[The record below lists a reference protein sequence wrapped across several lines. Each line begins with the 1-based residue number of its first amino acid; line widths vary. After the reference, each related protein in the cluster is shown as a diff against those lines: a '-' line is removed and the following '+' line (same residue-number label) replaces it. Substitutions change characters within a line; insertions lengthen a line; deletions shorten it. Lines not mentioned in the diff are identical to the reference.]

1 MSKRGMSMNNLST
14 RALAIIEILKKLNH
28 PVSSLALSEEV
39 GCSTKTIQ
47 SEIKDINKQLKDT
60 KIVSIRGVGYK
71 LEGKIDINECSN
83 NHIGNIDR
91 IEFIIKTM
99 LNLNLQEEKS
109 IKLEELADAMFIS
122 VSSVKNDLKEV
133 KEILSR
139 YNINIVSKHKHG
151 IGVAANEEEIVR
163 GIIDLC
169 SRKDNELVLQD
180 FLSEYVSN
188 KVFNLKNEILKY
200 LNNEDLILSD
210 IEFKNLCS
218 TIFIKL
224 SRSNYYN
231 YENFIESY
239 IKSYKVKRE
248 SIMNDNVN
256 KEKITKAIA
265 LFCKNLKLA
274 TAIDISKDEFFME
287 CLYNHINNLIKKD
300 KLGICN
306 YNVVNDD
313 VKIKYPYAY
322 ELAKIAKKTIENE
335 LGLKIGE
342 DEVSNIAVHVG
353 GAVERYSS
361 NKKRKVF
368 KVIIVCASG
377 AGTSML
383 INTKLQ
389 QLFKDRIEIVKII
402 PSYLIDYI
410 DSASVDFLISTMPL
424 EYDKMPVINV
434 SPFLTEKEIK
444 IIEKFMD
451 TGYVYE
457 DVNVKDFF
465 DRDLYFTDLDFK
477 NKDEVLNFMSDA
489 LLKNDIIDEEMKASY
504 FEREEIA
511 TTEIGNMVSMPHG
524 AKGNIKENKI
534 VVGILKEPI
543 DWEYGKVRLVIMLAL
558 NNEKILDYEQV
569 FSSIY
574 NKLDTTSKVVNICE
588 NKSYEKFIKLF

>member
-1 MSKRGMSMNNLST
+1 MNNLST

-457 DVNVKDFF
+457 DVNVKYFF

>member
-1 MSKRGMSMNNLST
+1 MNNLST
-14 RALAIIEILKKLNH
+14 RALAIIEILKTLNY
-28 PVSSLALSEEV
+28 PISSLALSKEI

-71 LEGKIDINECSN
+71 LEGKIDVCEYSN
-83 NHIGNIDR
+83 NTLGNIDR

-99 LNLNLQEEKS
+99 LNLNLQEEKT
-109 IKLEELADAMFIS
+109 IKLEELADSMFIS

-133 KEILSR
+133 KEILSK

-151 IGVAANEEEIVR
+151 IGVDANESEVVKCIV
-163 GIIDLC
+163 DLC

-180 FLSEYVSN
+180 FLKEDIIN
-188 KVFNLKNEILKY
+188 KIFNLKNEILRH
-200 LNNEDLILSD
+200 LNKEDLILSD

-218 TIFIKL
+218 TIFIRL
-224 SRSNYYN
+224 SRSNYSN
-231 YENFIESY
+231 YEYFIESY
-239 IKSYKVKRE
+239 IKDYKIKRE
-248 SIMNDNVN
+248 AIMNDNVN
-256 KEKITKAIA
+256 KEKITKAISS
-265 LFCKNLKLA
+265 FCKNLKLA
-274 TAIDISKDEFFME
+274 TAIDISKDDFFME

-306 YNVVNDD
+306 YDAVNND

-322 ELAKIAKKTIENE
+322 ELAKIAKKTIEDE
-335 LGLKIGE
+335 LGLRIGE

-353 GAVERYSS
+353 GAVRYSS
-361 NKKRKVF
+361 NKKRKIF

-377 AGTSML
+377 TGTSML

-410 DSASVDFLISTMPL
+410 DSAQIDFLISTMPL
-424 EYDKMPVINV
+424 DYNKMPVINV

-465 DRDLYFTDLDFK
+465 DRDLYFIDLDLK
-477 NKDEVLNFMSDA
+477 SKDEVLDFMSNA
-489 LLKNDIIDEEMKASY
+489 LLEKNIIDKEMKESY
-504 FEREEIA
+504 FEREKIA

-524 AKGNIKENKI
+524 SKGNIKENKI
-534 VVGILKEPI
+534 AVAILKQPI

-569 FSSIY
+569 FSNIY
-574 NKLDTTSKVVNICE
+574 NNLDTTSKVVTICE

>member
-1 MSKRGMSMNNLST
+1 MNNLST

-410 DSASVDFLISTMPL
+410 DSASVDFLVSTMPL

-457 DVNVKDFF
+457 DVNVKYFF

>member
-1 MSKRGMSMNNLST
+1 
-14 RALAIIEILKKLNH
+14 
-28 PVSSLALSEEV
+28 
-39 GCSTKTIQ
+39 
-47 SEIKDINKQLKDT
+47 
-60 KIVSIRGVGYK
+60 
-71 LEGKIDINECSN
+71 
-83 NHIGNIDR
+83 
-91 IEFIIKTM
+91 
-99 LNLNLQEEKS
+99 
-109 IKLEELADAMFIS
+109 
-122 VSSVKNDLKEV
+122 
-133 KEILSR
+133 
-139 YNINIVSKHKHG
+139 
-151 IGVAANEEEIVR
+151 
-163 GIIDLC
+163 
-169 SRKDNELVLQD
+169 
-180 FLSEYVSN
+180 
-188 KVFNLKNEILKY
+188 
-200 LNNEDLILSD
+200 
-210 IEFKNLCS
+210 
-218 TIFIKL
+218 
-224 SRSNYYN
+224 
-231 YENFIESY
+231 
-239 IKSYKVKRE
+239 
-248 SIMNDNVN
+248 
-256 KEKITKAIA
+256 
-265 LFCKNLKLA
+265 
-274 TAIDISKDEFFME
+274 ME

-410 DSASVDFLISTMPL
+410 DSARVDFLISTMPL

>member
-1 MSKRGMSMNNLST
+1 
-14 RALAIIEILKKLNH
+14 
-28 PVSSLALSEEV
+28 
-39 GCSTKTIQ
+39 
-47 SEIKDINKQLKDT
+47 
-60 KIVSIRGVGYK
+60 
-71 LEGKIDINECSN
+71 
-83 NHIGNIDR
+83 
-91 IEFIIKTM
+91 
-99 LNLNLQEEKS
+99 
-109 IKLEELADAMFIS
+109 
-122 VSSVKNDLKEV
+122 
-133 KEILSR
+133 
-139 YNINIVSKHKHG
+139 
-151 IGVAANEEEIVR
+151 
-163 GIIDLC
+163 
-169 SRKDNELVLQD
+169 
-180 FLSEYVSN
+180 
-188 KVFNLKNEILKY
+188 
-200 LNNEDLILSD
+200 
-210 IEFKNLCS
+210 
-218 TIFIKL
+218 
-224 SRSNYYN
+224 
-231 YENFIESY
+231 
-239 IKSYKVKRE
+239 
-248 SIMNDNVN
+248 MNDNVN

>member
-1 MSKRGMSMNNLST
+1 MS
-14 RALAIIEILKKLNH
+14 
-28 PVSSLALSEEV
+28 
-39 GCSTKTIQ
+39 
-47 SEIKDINKQLKDT
+47 
-60 KIVSIRGVGYK
+60 Y
-71 LEGKIDINECSN
+71 
-83 NHIGNIDR
+83 HIGNIDR

-133 KEILSR
+133 KEILNK

-151 IGVAANEEEIVR
+151 IGVNANEEEIVR

-180 FLSEYVSN
+180 FLSEDVSN
-188 KVFNLKNEILKY
+188 KIFNLKNEILRY

-218 TIFIKL
+218 TIFIRL

-231 YENFIESY
+231 YENFIESYIKSYKVKRESIMNDNVNKEKITKAIALFCKNLKLATAIDISKDEFFY

-389 QLFKDRIEIVKII
+389 QLFKDRIEIIKII

-410 DSASVDFLISTMPL
+410 DSARVDFLISTMPL

-465 DRDLYFTDLDFK
+465 DRDLYFIDLDCK
-477 NKDEVLNFMSDA
+477 NKEEVLDFMSNA

-524 AKGNIKENKI
+524 SKGNIKENKI

>member
-1 MSKRGMSMNNLST
+1 MNNLST
-14 RALAIIEILKKLNH
+14 RALAIIEILKNLNH
-28 PVSSLALSEEV
+28 PVSSLALSEEI

-71 LEGKIDINECSN
+71 LEGKIDINECN
-83 NHIGNIDR
+83 NTNIGNLDR

-99 LNLNLQEEKS
+99 LNLNLQQENS

-133 KEILSR
+133 KEILSK
-139 YNINIVSKHKHG
+139 YNVNIVSKHKHG
-151 IGVAANEEEIVR
+151 LGVEANEEEIVR
-163 GIIDLC
+163 CIIDLC
-169 SRKDNELVLQD
+169 SRKDNELVLND
-180 FLSEYVSN
+180 FLNEDVNN
-188 KVFNLKNEILKY
+188 KAFILKNEILKY
-200 LNNEDLILSD
+200 LNSADLILSD

-218 TIFIKL
+218 TIFVRL
-224 SRSNYYN
+224 SRSNYPF
-231 YENFIESY
+231 YERFIEDY
-239 IKSYKVKRE
+239 IKHYKIKRDA
-248 SIMNDNVN
+248 IMNDDVN
-256 KEKITKAIA
+256 KEKITKAIS

-306 YNVVNDD
+306 YNVINNDI
-313 VKIKYPYAY
+313 KIKYPYAY
-322 ELAKIAKKTIENE
+322 ELAKIAKQTIEKE
-335 LGLKIGE
+335 LELNIGD

-361 NKKRKVF
+361 NKKIKNF

-389 QLFKDRIEIVKII
+389 QIFKDRIEIVKII
-402 PSYLIDYI
+402 PSYLIEYI
-410 DSASVDFLISTMPL
+410 NVLDVDFLISTMPL
-424 EYDKMPVINV
+424 NYDKIPVINV
-434 SPFLTEKEIK
+434 SPFLTQKEIK

-457 DVNVKDFF
+457 DVNIKDFF
-465 DRDLYFTDLDFK
+465 DRDLFLTDLDLK
-477 NKDEVLNFMSDA
+477 NKEEVLDFMSDT
-489 LLKNDIIDEEMKASY
+489 LLKKDIIDLEMKNSY
-504 FEREEIA
+504 FERESIA
-511 TTEIGNMVSMPHG
+511 TTEIGNMVAMPHG

-543 DWEYGKVRLVIMLAL
+543 DWNYDKVRLVIMLAL

-569 FSSIY
+569 FSNIY
-574 NKLDTTSKVVNICE
+574 NKLDTTTKVVNICE
-588 NKSYEKFIKLF
+588 NKSYDKFIKLFQ

>member
-1 MSKRGMSMNNLST
+1 MNNLST
-14 RALAIIEILKKLNH
+14 RALAIIEILKTLNY
-28 PVSSLALSEEV
+28 PISSLALSKEI

-71 LEGKIDINECSN
+71 LEGKIDVCEYSN
-83 NHIGNIDR
+83 NTLGNIDR

-99 LNLNLQEEKS
+99 LNLNLQEEKT
-109 IKLEELADAMFIS
+109 IKLEELADSMFIS

-133 KEILSR
+133 KEILSK

-151 IGVAANEEEIVR
+151 IGVDANESEVVKCIV
-163 GIIDLC
+163 DLC

-180 FLSEYVSN
+180 FLKEDIIN
-188 KVFNLKNEILKY
+188 KIFNLKNEILRH
-200 LNNEDLILSD
+200 LNKEDLILSD

-218 TIFIKL
+218 TIFIRL
-224 SRSNYYN
+224 SRSNYSN
-231 YENFIESY
+231 YEYFIESY
-239 IKSYKVKRE
+239 IKDYKIKRE
-248 SIMNDNVN
+248 AIMNDNVN
-256 KEKITKAIA
+256 KEKITKAISS
-265 LFCKNLKLA
+265 FCKNLKLA
-274 TAIDISKDEFFME
+274 TAIDISKDDFFME

-306 YNVVNDD
+306 YDAVNND

-322 ELAKIAKKTIENE
+322 ELAKIAKKTIEDE
-335 LGLKIGE
+335 LGLRIGE

-361 NKKRKVF
+361 NKKRKIF

-377 AGTSML
+377 TGTSML

-410 DSASVDFLISTMPL
+410 DSAQIDFLISTMPL
-424 EYDKMPVINV
+424 DYNKMPVINV

-465 DRDLYFTDLDFK
+465 DRDLYFIDLDLK
-477 NKDEVLNFMSDA
+477 SKDEVLDFMSNA
-489 LLKNDIIDEEMKASY
+489 LLEKNIIDKEMKESY
-504 FEREEIA
+504 FEREKIA

-524 AKGNIKENKI
+524 SKGNIKENKI
-534 VVGILKEPI
+534 AVAILKQPI

-569 FSSIY
+569 FSNIY
-574 NKLDTTSKVVNICE
+574 NNLDTTSKVVTICE

>member
-1 MSKRGMSMNNLST
+1 MNNLST
-14 RALAIIEILKKLNH
+14 RALAIIEILKKLNY
-28 PVSSLALSEEV
+28 PISSLALSKEI

-47 SEIKDINKQLKDT
+47 SEIKEINRQLKDT
-60 KIVSIRGVGYK
+60 KIISIRGVGYK
-71 LEGKIDINECSN
+71 LEGKIDVCEYN
-83 NHIGNIDR
+83 NNTLGNIDR
-91 IEFIIKTM
+91 IEFIIKIM
-99 LNLNLQEEKS
+99 LNLNLQKEKS

-133 KEILSR
+133 KEILSK

-151 IGVAANEEEIVR
+151 IGVDASESEIIKC
-163 GIIDLC
+163 IIDLC

-180 FLSEYVSN
+180 FLSEDVSN
-188 KVFNLKNEILKY
+188 KIFNLKSEILKY

-218 TIFIKL
+218 TIFIRL
-224 SRSNYYN
+224 SRSNYCN
-231 YENFIESY
+231 YEKFIEGY
-239 IKSYKVKRE
+239 IKDYKIKRE
-248 SIMNDNVN
+248 AIMNDNVN
-256 KEKITKAIA
+256 KEKITKAIVS
-265 LFCKNLKLA
+265 FCKNLKLA
-274 TAIDISKDEFFME
+274 TAIDISKDDFFME

-306 YNVVNDD
+306 YDVVNNN

-322 ELAKIAKKTIENE
+322 ELAKIAKKTIEYE
-335 LGLKIGE
+335 LGLQIGE

-361 NKKRKVF
+361 YKKRKIF

-377 AGTSML
+377 TGTSML

-389 QLFKDRIEIVKII
+389 QVFKNRIEIIKII

-410 DSASVDFLISTMPL
+410 DSANIDFLISTMPL
-424 EYDKMPVINV
+424 DYNKMPVINI

-465 DRDLYFTDLDFK
+465 DRDLYFIDLDLK
-477 NKDEVLNFMSDA
+477 NKEEVLEFMSNI
-489 LLKNDIIDEEMKASY
+489 LLEKDIIDEEMKESY
-504 FEREEIA
+504 FEREKIA

-524 AKGNIKENKI
+524 SKGNIKENKI
-534 VVGILKEPI
+534 VVAILKKPI

-574 NKLDTTSKVVNICE
+574 NKLNTTSKVVSICE

>member
-1 MSKRGMSMNNLST
+1 MNNLST

-151 IGVAANEEEIVR
+151 IGVSANEEEIVR

-180 FLSEYVSN
+180 FLSEDVSN

-218 TIFIKL
+218 TIFIRL

-410 DSASVDFLISTMPL
+410 DSARVDFLISTMPL

-489 LLKNDIIDEEMKASY
+489 LLKNDIIDEEMRASY

>member
-1 MSKRGMSMNNLST
+1 MNNLSA
-14 RALAIIEILKKLNH
+14 RALAIIEILKKLSH
-28 PVSSLALSEEV
+28 PVSSLALSEEI

-71 LEGKIDINECSN
+71 LEGKIEVDKCSN
-83 NHIGNIDR
+83 NNIGNIDR

-99 LNLNLQEEKS
+99 LNLNLKKESS
-109 IKLEELADAMFIS
+109 IKIEELADTMFIS

-133 KEILSR
+133 KEILNK
-139 YNINIVSKHKHG
+139 YNVNIVSKHKYG
-151 IGVAANEEEIVR
+151 LGVEATEDEIVKC
-163 GIIDLC
+163 IVDLC
-169 SRKDNELVLQD
+169 SRRDNELSLND
-180 FLSEYVSN
+180 FLSEDIN
-188 KVFNLKNEILKY
+188 NNTFELKNEILKS
-200 LNNEDLILSD
+200 LNNIDLILSD

-218 TIFIKL
+218 TIFVKL
-224 SRSNYYN
+224 SRSNYSS
-231 YENFIESY
+231 YEKFIEEY
-239 IKSYKVKRE
+239 IKSYKIKRE
-248 SIMNDNVN
+248 AIMNDDIN
-256 KEKITKAIA
+256 KEKIIKAIGD
-265 LFCKNLKLA
+265 FCKNLKLA
-274 TAIDISKDEFFME
+274 TAIDISKDEFFIE
-287 CLYNHINNLIKKD
+287 CLYNHINNLIKKE
-300 KLGICN
+300 KLGISN
-306 YNVVNDD
+306 YSVVNNE

-322 ELAKIAKKTIENE
+322 ELAKIAKKTIEKE
-335 LGLKIGE
+335 LDLKIEE

-361 NKKRKVF
+361 SKKIKVF
-368 KVIIVCASG
+368 RVIIVCASG

-389 QLFKDRIEIVKII
+389 KIFKDRIEIIKII

-410 DSASVDFLISTMPL
+410 NILDVDFLISTMPL
-424 EYDKMPVINV
+424 DYNKIPVINV

-457 DVNVKDFF
+457 DVNIRDFF
-465 DRDLYFTDLDFK
+465 DRDLFFYDLDLK
-477 NKDEVLNFMSDA
+477 NKEEILEFMSDS
-489 LLKNDIIDEEMKASY
+489 LLKKDIIDLEMKNSY
-504 FEREEIA
+504 FEREKIA
-511 TTEIGNMVSMPHG
+511 TTEIGNFVAMPHG

-534 VVGILKEPI
+534 VVAILKEPI

-558 NNEKILDYEQV
+558 NSEKILDYEQV

-574 NKLDTTSKVVNICE
+574 NRLNTTSKVINICE

>member
-1 MSKRGMSMNNLST
+1 MNNLST

-465 DRDLYFTDLDFK
+465 DKDLYFTDLDFK

>member
-1 MSKRGMSMNNLST
+1 MNNLST

-410 DSASVDFLISTMPL
+410 DSTSVDFLISTMPL

>member
-1 MSKRGMSMNNLST
+1 MNNLST
-14 RALAIIEILKKLNH
+14 RALAIIEILKKLNY
-28 PVSSLALSEEV
+28 PVSSLALSEEI

-71 LEGKIDINECSN
+71 LEGKIEINECNN
-83 NHIGNIDR
+83 NHIGNVDR

-99 LNLNLQEEKS
+99 LNLNLQQENS
-109 IKLEELADAMFIS
+109 IKLEELADAMYIS

-133 KEILSR
+133 KEILNK
-139 YNINIVSKHKHG
+139 YNINIISRHKYG
-151 IGVAANEEEIVR
+151 LGVDGNEDEIVKC
-163 GIIDLC
+163 IVDLC
-169 SRKDNELVLQD
+169 FRKDNELTLSD
-180 FLSEYVSN
+180 FLSEDVNN
-188 KVFNLKNEILKY
+188 KVFNLKSEILKS
-200 LNNEDLILSD
+200 LNKEDLILSD

-218 TIFIKL
+218 TIFVRL
-224 SRSNYYN
+224 SRSNYSN
-231 YENFIESY
+231 YEKFIEDY
-239 IKSYKVKRE
+239 IKNYKVKRE
-248 SIMNDNVN
+248 SIMNDDLN

-265 LFCKNLKLA
+265 SFCKNLKLA
-274 TAIDISKDEFFME
+274 TAIDISKDEFFVE

-306 YNVVNDD
+306 YNVVNNE

-322 ELAKIAKKTIENE
+322 ELAKIAKKTIEHE
-335 LGLKIGE
+335 LNLKIGD

-361 NKKRKVF
+361 NKKRKIF
-368 KVIIVCASG
+368 KIIIVCASG
-377 AGTSML
+377 TGTSML
-383 INTKLQ
+383 INTKIQ
-389 QLFKDRIEIVKII
+389 QLFKERIEVVKII

-410 DSASVDFLISTMPL
+410 NPLEVDFLISTMPL
-424 EYDKMPVINV
+424 DYDKIPIINV

-465 DRDLYFTDLDFK
+465 ERDLFFTELDCK
-477 NKDEVLNFMSDA
+477 NKEEVLDFMSDA
-489 LLKNDIIDEEMKASY
+489 LINKDIIDLEMKNSY
-504 FEREEIA
+504 FEREQIA
-511 TTEIGNMVSMPHG
+511 TTEIGNMVAMPHG

-543 DWEYGKVRLVIMLAL
+543 NWDYGKVRLVIMLAL

-569 FSSIY
+569 FSNIY
-574 NKLDTTSKVVNICE
+574 NKLDTMTKVVNICE

>member
-1 MSKRGMSMNNLST
+1 MNNLST
-14 RALAIIEILKKLNH
+14 RALAIIEILKKLNY
-28 PVSSLALSEEV
+28 PVSSLALSEEI

-71 LEGKIDINECSN
+71 LEGKIEINECNN
-83 NHIGNIDR
+83 NHIGNVDR

-99 LNLNLQEEKS
+99 LNLNLQQENS
-109 IKLEELADAMFIS
+109 IKLEELADAMYIS

-133 KEILSR
+133 KEILNK
-139 YNINIVSKHKHG
+139 YNINIISRHKYG
-151 IGVAANEEEIVR
+151 LGVDGNEDEIVKC
-163 GIIDLC
+163 IVDLC
-169 SRKDNELVLQD
+169 SRKDNELTLSD
-180 FLSEYVSN
+180 FLSEDVNN
-188 KVFNLKNEILKY
+188 KVFNLKSEILKS
-200 LNNEDLILSD
+200 LNNEELILSD

-218 TIFIKL
+218 TIFVRL
-224 SRSNYYN
+224 SRSNYSN
-231 YENFIESY
+231 YEKFIEDY
-239 IKSYKVKRE
+239 IKNYKVKRE
-248 SIMNDNVN
+248 SIMNDDLN

-265 LFCKNLKLA
+265 SFCKNLKLA
-274 TAIDISKDEFFME
+274 TAIDISKDEFFVE

-306 YNVVNDD
+306 YNVVNNE

-322 ELAKIAKKTIENE
+322 ELAKIAKKTIEHE
-335 LGLKIGE
+335 LNLKIGD

-361 NKKRKVF
+361 NKKRKIF
-368 KVIIVCASG
+368 KIIIVCASG
-377 AGTSML
+377 TGTSML
-383 INTKLQ
+383 INTKIQ
-389 QLFKDRIEIVKII
+389 QLFKERIEVVKII

-410 DSASVDFLISTMPL
+410 NPLEVDFLISTMPL
-424 EYDKMPVINV
+424 DYDKIPIINV

-465 DRDLYFTDLDFK
+465 ERDLFFTELDCK
-477 NKDEVLNFMSDA
+477 NKEEVLDFMSDA
-489 LLKNDIIDEEMKASY
+489 LINKDIIDLEMKNSY
-504 FEREEIA
+504 FEREQIA
-511 TTEIGNMVSMPHG
+511 TTEIGNMVAMPHG

-543 DWEYGKVRLVIMLAL
+543 NWDYGKVRLVIMLAL

-569 FSSIY
+569 FSNIY
-574 NKLDTTSKVVNICE
+574 NKLDTMTKVVNICE

>member
-1 MSKRGMSMNNLST
+1 MNNLST

-47 SEIKDINKQLKDT
+47 SEIKEINKQLNDT

-83 NHIGNIDR
+83 NNIGNIDR

-109 IKLEELADAMFIS
+109 IKLEELADSMFIS

-133 KEILSR
+133 KEIFNK
-139 YNINIVSKHKHG
+139 YNINIVSKHKYG
-151 IGVAANEEEIVR
+151 IGVNANETSIVR
-163 GIIDLC
+163 CIIDLC

-180 FLSEYVSN
+180 FLTEDVNN

-200 LNNEDLILSD
+200 LNNEYLILSD

-218 TIFIKL
+218 TIFIRL
-224 SRSNYYN
+224 SRSNYYD
-231 YENFIESY
+231 YEEFIENY
-239 IKSYKVKRE
+239 IKDYKIKRE
-248 SIMNDNVN
+248 AIMNDNVN
-256 KEKITKAIA
+256 KEKINKAIT

-287 CLYNHINNLIKKD
+287 CLYNHINSLIKKD

-306 YNVVNDD
+306 YNVVNND
-313 VKIKYPYAY
+313 VKLKYPYAY

-335 LGLKIGE
+335 LDLTIGE
-342 DEVSNIAVHVG
+342 EEVSNIAVHVG

-377 AGTSML
+377 SGTSML

-389 QLFKDRIEIVKII
+389 NLFKDKIEIVKII

-410 DSASVDFLISTMPL
+410 DSAKVDFLISTMPL
-424 EYDKMPVINV
+424 EYNKIPIINV

-444 IIEKFMD
+444 IIKKFMD

-457 DVNVKDFF
+457 DVNLKDFF
-465 DRDLYFTDLDFK
+465 DRDLYFTELDCK
-477 NKDEVLNFMSDA
+477 NKEEVLDFMSDV
-489 LLKNDIIDEEMKASY
+489 LLKNDIIDVEMKKSY
-504 FEREEIA
+504 FEREQIA

-534 VVGILKEPI
+534 AVGILKEPI
-543 DWEYGKVRLVIMLAL
+543 NWEYGKVRLVIMLAL

-569 FSSIY
+569 FSGIY
-574 NKLDTTSKVVNICE
+574 NKLDTTSKVVSICE

>member
-1 MSKRGMSMNNLST
+1 M
-14 RALAIIEILKKLNH
+14 
-28 PVSSLALSEEV
+28 
-39 GCSTKTIQ
+39 
-47 SEIKDINKQLKDT
+47 
-60 KIVSIRGVGYK
+60 
-71 LEGKIDINECSN
+71 
-83 NHIGNIDR
+83 
-91 IEFIIKTM
+91 
-99 LNLNLQEEKS
+99 
-109 IKLEELADAMFIS
+109 
-122 VSSVKNDLKEV
+122 
-133 KEILSR
+133 
-139 YNINIVSKHKHG
+139 
-151 IGVAANEEEIVR
+151 
-163 GIIDLC
+163 
-169 SRKDNELVLQD
+169 
-180 FLSEYVSN
+180 SN

-218 TIFIKL
+218 TIFIRL

-248 SIMNDNVN
+248 SIMNDDVN

-361 NKKRKVF
+361 NKKRKLF

-389 QLFKDRIEIVKII
+389 QLFKDRIEIIKII

-410 DSASVDFLISTMPL
+410 DSAKVDFLISTMPL

-465 DRDLYFTDLDFK
+465 DRDLYFIDLDCK
-477 NKDEVLNFMSDA
+477 NKEEVLDFMSNA

-504 FEREEIA
+504 FERETIA
-511 TTEIGNMVSMPHG
+511 TTEIGNMVAIPHG
-524 AKGNIKENKI
+524 ATGEIYENKI
-534 VVGILKEPI
+534 AIGILKEPI
-543 DWEYGKVRLVIMLAL
+543 SWEVGKVRLVIMFAL
-558 NNEKILDYEQV
+558 DKEKILDYEEV
-569 FSSIY
+569 FLNIYKRVDSIA
-574 NKLDTTSKVVNICE
+574 KVISICE
-588 NKSYEKFIKLF
+588 NKSYEKFIKLARCEIVCARLNK

>member
-1 MSKRGMSMNNLST
+1 MNNLST

-151 IGVAANEEEIVR
+151 IGVSANEEEIVR

-180 FLSEYVSN
+180 FLSEDVSN

-218 TIFIKL
+218 TIFIRL

-410 DSASVDFLISTMPL
+410 DSARVDFLISTMPL

-543 DWEYGKVRLVIMLAL
+543 GWEYGKVRLVIMLAL

>member
-1 MSKRGMSMNNLST
+1 MNNLST
-14 RALAIIEILKKLNH
+14 RALAIIEILKKLNY
-28 PVSSLALSEEV
+28 PVSSLALSEEI

-71 LEGKIDINECSN
+71 LEGKIEINECNN
-83 NHIGNIDR
+83 NHIGNVDR

-99 LNLNLQEEKS
+99 LNLNLQQENS
-109 IKLEELADAMFIS
+109 IKLEELADAMYIS

-133 KEILSR
+133 KEILNK
-139 YNINIVSKHKHG
+139 YNINIISRHKYG
-151 IGVAANEEEIVR
+151 LGVDGNEDEIVKC
-163 GIIDLC
+163 IVDLC
-169 SRKDNELVLQD
+169 SRKDNELTLSD
-180 FLSEYVSN
+180 FLSEDVNN
-188 KVFNLKNEILKY
+188 KVFNLKSEILKS
-200 LNNEDLILSD
+200 LNKEDLILSD

-218 TIFIKL
+218 TIFVRL
-224 SRSNYYN
+224 SRSNYSN
-231 YENFIESY
+231 YEKFIEDY
-239 IKSYKVKRE
+239 IKNYKVKRE
-248 SIMNDNVN
+248 SIMNDDLN

-265 LFCKNLKLA
+265 SFCKNLKLA
-274 TAIDISKDEFFME
+274 TAIDISKDEFFVE

-306 YNVVNDD
+306 YNVVNNE

-322 ELAKIAKKTIENE
+322 ELAKIAKKTIEHE
-335 LGLKIGE
+335 LNLKIGD

-361 NKKRKVF
+361 NKKRKIF
-368 KVIIVCASG
+368 KIIIVCASG
-377 AGTSML
+377 TGTSML
-383 INTKLQ
+383 INTKIQ
-389 QLFKDRIEIVKII
+389 QLFKERIEVVKII

-410 DSASVDFLISTMPL
+410 NPLEVDFLISTMPL
-424 EYDKMPVINV
+424 DYDKIPIINV

-465 DRDLYFTDLDFK
+465 ERDLFFTELDCK
-477 NKDEVLNFMSDA
+477 NKEEVLDFMSDA
-489 LLKNDIIDEEMKASY
+489 LINKDIIDLEMKNSY
-504 FEREEIA
+504 FEREQIA
-511 TTEIGNMVSMPHG
+511 TTEIGNMVAMPHG

-543 DWEYGKVRLVIMLAL
+543 NWDYGKVRLVIMLAL

-569 FSSIY
+569 FSNIY
-574 NKLDTTSKVVNICE
+574 NKLDTMTKVVNICE

>member
-1 MSKRGMSMNNLST
+1 MNNLST

-410 DSASVDFLISTMPL
+410 DSTSVDFLISTMPL

-465 DRDLYFTDLDFK
+465 DKDLYFTDLDFK

>member
-1 MSKRGMSMNNLST
+1 MNNLST
-14 RALAIIEILKKLNH
+14 RALAIIEILKNLNH
-28 PVSSLALSEEV
+28 PVSSLALSEEI

-47 SEIKDINKQLKDT
+47 SEIKDVNKQLKDT

-71 LEGKIDINECSN
+71 LEGKIDVDRCN
-83 NHIGNIDR
+83 NNTLGNIDR

-99 LNLNLQEEKS
+99 LNLNLQKEKS

-133 KEILSR
+133 KEILSK

-151 IGVAANEEEIVR
+151 IGVDGSEDNVVKC
-163 GIIDLC
+163 IIDLC
-169 SRKDNELVLQD
+169 SRKDNELTLQD
-180 FLSEYVSN
+180 FLTEDVNN
-188 KVFNLKNEILKY
+188 KIFNLKNEILKY
-200 LNNEDLILSD
+200 LNNEELILSD

-218 TIFIKL
+218 TIFIRL
-224 SRSNYYN
+224 SRSNHYN
-231 YENFIESY
+231 YENFIENY
-239 IKSYKVKRE
+239 IKDYKVKRE
-248 SIMNDNVN
+248 AIMNDNVN
-256 KEKITKAIA
+256 KEKITKAIT

-274 TAIDISKDEFFME
+274 TAIDISRDEFFME

-306 YNVVNDD
+306 YNVVNND

-335 LGLKIGE
+335 LDLKIGE

-361 NKKRKVF
+361 NKKRKIF

-410 DSASVDFLISTMPL
+410 NPAEVDFLISTMTL
-424 EYDKMPVINV
+424 EYNKIPIINV

-465 DRDLYFTDLDFK
+465 DRDLYFTDLDYK
-477 NKDEVLNFMSDA
+477 NKEEVLDFMSDA
-489 LLKNDIIDEEMKASY
+489 LLKKDIIDEEMKKSY
-504 FEREEIA
+504 FEREQIA

-574 NKLDTTSKVVNICE
+574 NKLDSTSKVVNICE
-588 NKSYEKFIKLF
+588 SKSYEKFIKLF

>member
-410 DSASVDFLISTMPL
+410 DSTSVDFLISTMPL

-465 DRDLYFTDLDFK
+465 DKDLYFTDLDFK